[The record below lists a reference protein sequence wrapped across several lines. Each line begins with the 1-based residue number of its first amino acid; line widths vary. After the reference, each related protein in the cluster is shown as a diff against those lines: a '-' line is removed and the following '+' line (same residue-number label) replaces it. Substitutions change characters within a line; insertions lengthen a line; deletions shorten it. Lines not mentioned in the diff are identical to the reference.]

1 MDKKEFLNRFT
12 FDDKTSLA
20 SLYEK
25 IKIAERVSYP
35 LYTNEFYT
43 PNVID
48 TLKSIKELSHIDM
61 KFLGGFEESE
71 RKIIGFNSENCYD
84 MPYSML
90 RIKCKSKF
98 HSLTHRDFLGAIVS
112 LGIVREKFGD
122 LIVEGNEAYI
132 PVINEIA
139 PYILNNLTSIS
150 NTSCEVSI
158 VDNIEE
164 IPKVNFKDIDIIS
177 SSLRIDCIVGAIT
190 KVSRNTSEKL
200 IKEGK
205 VLLNYSALLEKSREI
220 SMEDIVT
227 IRGYGKFKVLNILGN
242 TSSGRIKIRIK
253 KYS

>member
-122 LIVEGNEAYI
+122 
-132 PVINEIA
+132 
-139 PYILNNLTSIS
+139 
-150 NTSCEVSI
+150 
-158 VDNIEE
+158 
-164 IPKVNFKDIDIIS
+164 
-177 SSLRIDCIVGAIT
+177 
-190 KVSRNTSEKL
+190 
-200 IKEGK
+200 
-205 VLLNYSALLEKSREI
+205 
-220 SMEDIVT
+220 
-227 IRGYGKFKVLNILGN
+227 
-242 TSSGRIKIRIK
+242 
-253 KYS
+253 